1 MKRRRLFSI
10 VLALTLVV
18 AMVVPAFAAEP
29 RATCTLYGSKS
40 SKSATATAE
49 YTGYT
54 VRCQV
59 GISAWCSAHTEY
71 ISKSDSTTSSDI
83 ATVTVDSRV
92 TSADGY
98 YHWCYIQSAWAKA
111 YNGSALLK
119 SITL

>member
-1 MKRRRLFSI
+1 MKRKLLVLFLS
-10 VLALTLVV
+10 LMLV
-18 AMVVPAFAAEP
+18 ASMEIPAFAAEP

-71 ISKSDSTTSSDI
+71 ISKSDSKIASDI